1 MIVCDTNLIVHLL
14 VGDERRPLA
23 EAALRRDAHW
33 VAPPLW
39 RSEFRNVLALY
50 MRRGLLGLPHALQ
63 VAERAEL
70 LMEGRDLPVPSAEVL
85 RLASR
90 SGRSAYD
97 CEFVALAQDL
107 GIPLVT
113 SDRAVLAAFPSV
125 AVSLDGF
132 AR

>member
-14 VGDERRPLA
+14 VGDEHRPLA
-23 EAALRRDAHW
+23 EAALRRYAHW

-85 RLASR
+85 RLA
-90 SGRSAYD
+90 
-97 CEFVALAQDL
+97 
-107 GIPLVT
+107 
-113 SDRAVLAAFPSV
+113 
-125 AVSLDGF
+125 
-132 AR
+132 